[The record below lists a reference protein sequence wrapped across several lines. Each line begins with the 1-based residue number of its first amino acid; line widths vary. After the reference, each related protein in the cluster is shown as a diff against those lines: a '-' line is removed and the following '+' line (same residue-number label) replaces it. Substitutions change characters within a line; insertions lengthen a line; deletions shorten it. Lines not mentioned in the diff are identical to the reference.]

1 MHTVASRSGHT
12 DPFSSFLR
20 LYYPK
25 QEVSSKATVRL
36 PIPSHAFPRAFLR
49 HPAPSISCPVLRH
62 PAPPLRHPAPFPMH
76 PYPHA
81 PPLSVHTPQAQLAA
95 WVDAVNA
102 GKAFAATLKGL
113 EADARLIEQ
122 LDTE

>member
-1 MHTVASRSGHT
+1 
-12 DPFSSFLR
+12 
-20 LYYPK
+20 
-25 QEVSSKATVRL
+25 
-36 PIPSHAFPRAFLR
+36 
-49 HPAPSISCPVLRH
+49 
-62 PAPPLRHPAPFPMH
+62 MH